1 MTKTPALENSLLR
14 FDWLAFV
21 RIAAGK
27 GLRHT
32 KGGLIG
38 GWDDE
43 KMRLRFTN

>member
-21 RIAAGK
+21 RIVAGK

-38 GWDDE
+38 GCDDE